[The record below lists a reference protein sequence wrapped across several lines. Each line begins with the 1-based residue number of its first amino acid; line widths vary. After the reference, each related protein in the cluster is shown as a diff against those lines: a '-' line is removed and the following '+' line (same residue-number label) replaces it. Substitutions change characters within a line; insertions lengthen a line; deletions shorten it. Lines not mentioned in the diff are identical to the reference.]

1 MKEIICILIA
11 VGLFSLNAIHIHC
24 DAGEQMQQE
33 IIKVETDTLMATN
46 QITTQNV
53 IETKIKTEDD
63 IKEEKRIEFY
73 QKQDIIKQ
81 IEDNEERFLRYKEL
95 NFEYAEWI
103 DLKETIFDVFS
114 EEEIYLMYRVVE
126 TECYQ
131 QDFDSKVNVANV
143 ILNRYYDGRFGDT
156 ITDVITSPK
165 QFAYGRKNIEED
177 TMLAVQYAYE
187 FDDTTQGSL
196 YFHSN
201 KKTDTFNGASFVFQ
215 DEAGH
220 NFYKPNVYN

>member
-1 MKEIICILIA
+1 MKKLICILF
-11 VGLFSLNAIHIHC
+11 VVFLLSFYFMYMHC
-24 DAGEQMQQE
+24 DAGERVQQE
-33 IIKVETDTLMATN
+33 VVEVEIKPNNISTKYIG
-46 QITTQNV
+46 Q
-53 IETKIKTEDD
+53 TKIKTEVD
-63 IKEEKRIEFY
+63 IKKEKRTEFY
-73 QKQDIIKQ
+73 KRLDKIKQ
-81 IEDNEERFLRYKEL
+81 IDDNKEL
-95 NFEYAEWI
+95 FLQYKDLTSEYTEWVE
-103 DLKETIFDVFS
+103 LPETLFDVFS
-114 EEEIYLMYRVVE
+114 EEEIYLMCRVVE

-143 ILNRYYDGRFGDT
+143 VLNRYYDGRFGET
-156 ITDVITSPK
+156 ITDIITSPK

-215 DEAGH
+215 DDAGH
-220 NFYKPNVYN
+220 NFYKPNV